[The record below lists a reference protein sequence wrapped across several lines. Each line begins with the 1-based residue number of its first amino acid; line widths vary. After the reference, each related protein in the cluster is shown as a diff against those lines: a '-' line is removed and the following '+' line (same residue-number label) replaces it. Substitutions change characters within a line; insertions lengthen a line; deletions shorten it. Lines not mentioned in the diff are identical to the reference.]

1 VDVSICGMKQ
11 LAPHLKSM
19 AIGLDSENAI
29 KMHWLHP
36 KGDSPSSKW

>member
-1 VDVSICGMKQ
+1 MKQ

-29 KMHWLHP
+29 KNALVTHERGIPLP
-36 KGDSPSSKW
+36 PSGKRI